1 MVGRSVDKKDEI
13 RAYIKARSKLGCSLK
28 KLMTEISTA
37 FGPSCVS
44 YDTVRRWKKK
54 FESGVESIK
63 NAPKSGRPKS
73 ASRKEIVSKI
83 KEIIEGDARFTV
95 RDIARKVG
103 ISLSKVHLILKK
115 HLKVRKIPARW
126 VPHLLT
132 DEQKRQRVKV
142 AKMLLQMFPK
152 YDKKQFANVVTGDET
167 WVHYFEPVR
176 KVSNKIWAT
185 KHSKRPIIAKR
196 SLSTKKVLYAIF
208 FSGEGVAIKVLVK
221 KGKSITGKYYKD
233 VVLKK
238 LKKYYQKRR
247 PATGFKHVRLLHDNA
262 PAHASAIVT
271 AFLKKEKVCEQICE
285 VAGISLNDDNLVF
298 SSPST
303 LFKSYR
309 DDGMVITKGSVK
321 RRTDKSI
328 FSLTCVHNYVW
339 KLKEASC
346 DCSKAAPLLHFFFV
360 HASMVSCGIC
370 LLLFFCHHENT
381 PI

>member
-28 KLMTEISTA
+28 KLTTEISTA

-44 YDTVRRWKKK
+44 YGIGRRWKKK

-95 RDIARKVG
+95 RDIARKIG
-103 ISLSKVHLILKK
+103 ISLSTVHLILKK
-115 HLKVRKIPARW
+115 HFKVRKISARW

-132 DEQKRQRVKV
+132 DEQKRQWVKV
-142 AKMLLQMFPK
+142 AKKLLQMFSK
-152 YDKKQFANVVTGDET
+152 YDRKQFANVVTGDET
-167 WVHYFEPVR
+167 WVNYSEPVR

-196 SLSTKKVLYAIF
+196 PLSTKKVLYAIF
-208 FSGEGVAIKVLVK
+208 FSGEGVALKVPVK

-238 LKKYYQKRR
+238 LKKVLSE
-247 PATGFKHVRLLHDNA
+247 T
-262 PAHASAIVT
+262 
-271 AFLKKEKVCEQICE
+271 
-285 VAGISLNDDNLVF
+285 
-298 SSPST
+298 T
-303 LFKSYR
+303 L
-309 DDGMVITKGSVK
+309 
-321 RRTDKSI
+321 
-328 FSLTCVHNYVW
+328 
-339 KLKEASC
+339 
-346 DCSKAAPLLHFFFV
+346 
-360 HASMVSCGIC
+360 
-370 LLLFFCHHENT
+370 CHWF
-381 PI
+381 

>member
-1 MVGRSVDKKDEI
+1 MQSLTTAIKMVGRSVDKNDEI
-13 RAYIKARSKLGCSLK
+13 RAYMKARSKLGCSLK

-44 YDTVRRWKKK
+44 YGTVLRCKKK

-63 NAPKSGRPKS
+63 NEPKSGRPKS
-73 ASRKEIVSKI
+73 ASRREIVSKI
-83 KEIIEGDARFTV
+83 KETIEEDARFTV
-95 RDIARKVG
+95 RDIARKA
-103 ISLSKVHLILKK
+103 ISLSTVHLILKK
-115 HLKVRKIPARW
+115 HLKVRKISARW

-142 AKMLLQMFPK
+142 AKKLHQMFPN

-208 FSGEGVAIKVLVK
+208 FSGEGVAIKVPVK

-247 PATGFKHVRLLHDNA
+247 PVTGFKYVRLLHDNA
-262 PAHASAIVT
+262 PAHTSATVT
-271 AFLKKEKVCEQICE
+271 AFLKKEKVTVLPLPPYSPDLAPCDFFLFPKLKAFL
-285 VAGISLNDDNLVF
+285 AGRKYQSRQHLDQPFI
-298 SSPST
+298 ST
-303 LFKSYR
+303 L
-309 DDGMVITKGSVK
+309 
-321 RRTDKSI
+321 
-328 FSLTCVHNYVW
+328 
-339 KLKEASC
+339 
-346 DCSKAAPLLHFFFV
+346 LLCPNQHTV
-360 HASMVSCGIC
+360 
-370 LLLFFCHHENT
+370 T
-381 PI
+381 PSRSGYIG

>member
-1 MVGRSVDKKDEI
+1 MFGRSIDKKDEI

-63 NAPKSGRPKS
+63 NASKSGRPKS

-103 ISLSKVHLILKK
+103 ISISTVHLILKK
-115 HLKVRKIPARW
+115 HLKVRKISARW

-142 AKMLLQMFPK
+142 AKKLLQMFPK
-152 YDKKQFANVVTGDET
+152 FDKKQFANV

-208 FSGEGVAIKVLVK
+208 FSGEGVAIKVPVK

-247 PATGFKHVRLLHDNA
+247 PATGFKHVRLQHDNA
-262 PAHASAIVT
+262 PAHTSAIVT
-271 AFLKKEKVCEQICE
+271 AFLKKEKVTVLPYPPYSPDLAPCDFFLFLKLKAFL
-285 VAGISLNDDNLVF
+285 AGRKYQSRQALGSAIHQYLIAV
-298 SSPST
+298 P
-303 LFKSYR
+303 KSAYR
-309 DDGMVITKGSVK
+309 DAFKKWIHRLKLCISSHGEYFEGMKMSTFG
-321 RRTDKSI
+321 
-328 FSLTCVHNYVW
+328 LT
-339 KLKEASC
+339 
-346 DCSKAAPLLHFFFV
+346 
-360 HASMVSCGIC
+360 
-370 LLLFFCHHENT
+370 
-381 PI
+381 

>member
-28 KLMTEISTA
+28 KLMTEISAA

-44 YDTVRRWKKK
+44 YDTVWRWKKK

-73 ASRKEIVSKI
+73 ASHKEIISKI
-83 KEIIEGDARFTV
+83 KEIIEGDARFTF

-103 ISLSKVHLILKK
+103 ISLSTVHLILKK
-115 HLKVRKIPARW
+115 HLKVRKISARW

-142 AKMLLQMFPK
+142 AKKLLQFPK

-167 WVHYFEPVR
+167 WVHYFEPIR
-176 KVSNKIWAT
+176 KVSNNIWAT

-208 FSGEGVAIKVLVK
+208 FSGEGVAIKVPVK

-238 LKKYYQKRR
+238 LKKVLSETT
-247 PATGFKHVRLLHDNA
+247 P
-262 PAHASAIVT
+262 
-271 AFLKKEKVCEQICE
+271 
-285 VAGISLNDDNLVF
+285 
-298 SSPST
+298 
-303 LFKSYR
+303 
-309 DDGMVITKGSVK
+309 
-321 RRTDKSI
+321 
-328 FSLTCVHNYVW
+328 
-339 KLKEASC
+339 
-346 DCSKAAPLLHFFFV
+346 
-360 HASMVSCGIC
+360 
-370 LLLFFCHHENT
+370 CHWF
-381 PI
+381 